1 MQPIQVQ
8 EREARLAFERGDVSA
23 ALALVWEIL
32 GEFPHSPISSL
43 GFKICRETRNL
54 PESNRLRAFL
64 ETRQVFNDQAKLDWV
79 MAQLTLGDPR
89 IADLEI
95 QELTSSEKSIAFRL
109 HVAKTL
115 AAKGYGLTGQE
126 SDSQVRALAPEGKLL
141 GGTLDVPMSSVA
153 PKLITS
159 EGNSQ
164 KLPVRSSDFG
174 LDDFGLDDFGIA
186 SVNEVATLVEH
197 ARAFGEARD
206 LDELKRLYLQYREQ
220 RLVGQR
226 EYFMTVVL
234 KSTSVIATKRG
245 DEMVTRADRLE
256 CVKFAELVFGDI
268 VACKYRLNAYQFGP
282 MIATHLAAELPRSA
296 HKYLIWSMRSDE
308 ISFQFELWPFMQYF
322 NRRRDIDGLYA
333 FYVDCEKAGFTPD
346 AHAVGLICRE
356 LNRAN
361 RANLSR
367 EILER
372 SQSALTEVDSYVL
385 MVQLETLAALDR
397 GHELLSC
404 LKNVIPKFTPD
415 ARAFGFVV
423 DYLYFRNQIRETIEV
438 LELSQQLG
446 VLDSYLQFRLS
457 LSRAQLGDWD
467 LLGSLLAQAPTL
479 RINSHCWLDVF
490 ELLKK
495 HKKAEL
501 YRVLCD
507 QIRVLAV
514 LNGEIWVLDFGRT
527 IEQHFIEQMFS
538 DDVRFG
544 NPMLELFRELVP
556 GSPLIAVADDFA
568 ALGDPNRASD
578 GLAPS
583 ANSRISQV
591 SDFPIQTLNNIF
603 IAACAARK
611 IDPAL
616 LLLNDLIQRG
626 AANSWHLGTVLNDF
640 VRILPPERLEEICSD
655 YKLKVGILNENSHRI
670 LYNLLA
676 KAYRHAGRRVDVER
690 LIAEM
695 RSLGIQEDD
704 FTLRE
709 RLEISAVKPSSVGVA
724 LTVKG
729 SLDFE
734 ALRRVLDDLRHE
746 LSHFVAQLSLR
757 LQAVG
762 DVVNES
768 THPEVVAGVREVLD
782 LTKNFSQRIEGYGE
796 IADPNTSGLCEI
808 AATVTDVI
816 ASYREIAESRG
827 VVLVGSGNGREYWVA
842 INEYSLRTVLQNL
855 IDNALKELE
864 RCAVESPRI
873 RVAILAPYHH
883 RKNDLVSISVQ
894 DNGHGVPEEM
904 AEQIFTRGFTTR
916 PGHGFG
922 LGLALVRSIVESA
935 DGTIQLVRD
944 GQPGAHFLIQ
954 LRLGEAPND

>member
-1 MQPIQVQ
+1 
-8 EREARLAFERGDVSA
+8 
-23 ALALVWEIL
+23 LVWEIL
-32 GEFPHSPISSL
+32 REFPRSPISSL
-43 GFKICRETRNL
+43 GFKICRQTGNL

-64 ETRQVFNDQAKLDWV
+64 EARQVFNDQAKLDWV
-79 MAQLTLGDPR
+79 MVQLALGDPN
-89 IADLEI
+89 IAHLEI

-126 SDSQVRALAPEGKLL
+126 SDPQVRALAPDGRLVGK
-141 GGTLDVPMSSVA
+141 TLVIPSSVA
-153 PKLITS
+153 PELITGGVIPEDRVS
-159 EGNSQ
+159 TT
-164 KLPVRSSDFG
+164 DFE
-174 LDDFGLDDFGIA
+174 LDEFGGA
-186 SVNEVATLVEH
+186 STNEVATLVEY

-206 LDELKRLYLQYREQ
+206 LDGLKRLYLQCREQ

-226 EYFMTVVL
+226 EHFMTVVL
-234 KSTSVIATKRG
+234 KSTSVIATDLG
-245 DEMVTRADRLE
+245 DGMATRADRLE
-256 CVKFAELVFGDI
+256 CVKFAELVFGDLL
-268 VACKYRLNAYQFGP
+268 ACRYRLLGQQFAP

-308 ISFQFELWPFMQYF
+308 ISFQFQLWPFMRYF
-322 NRRRDIDGLYA
+322 QRRRDIDGLYA
-333 FYVDCEKAGFTPD
+333 FYVDCERAGFAPD
-346 AHAVGLICRE
+346 LHAVGLICRE

-361 RANLSR
+361 RANLSW

-372 SQSALTEVDSYVL
+372 SQSAFTEVDSHVL

-397 GHELLSC
+397 GHEMLSC
-404 LKNVIPKFTPD
+404 LKNIIPKFIPD

-438 LELSQQLG
+438 LEFSQQLG
-446 VLDSYLQFRLS
+446 VHDSYLELRLS

-467 LLGSLLAQAPTL
+467 LLRSLLAQAPTL
-479 RINSHCWLDVF
+479 KIKPHCWLDVF
-490 ELLKK
+490 ELLKN

-501 YRVLCD
+501 YSVLCD

-514 LNGEIWVLDFGRT
+514 LNGEIWVLDFCRT
-527 IEQHFIEQMFS
+527 IEKHFIEQMFS

-544 NPMLELFRELVP
+544 NPIMELFRELVP
-556 GSPLIAVADDFA
+556 GTALIAVADDLA
-568 ALGDPNRASD
+568 ALGDPNRRSD
-578 GLAPS
+578 ELDTLES
-583 ANSRISQV
+583 SRISQV
-591 SDFPIQTLNNIF
+591 ADLPIETLNDIF
-603 IAACAARK
+603 VAACAARK

-616 LLLNDLIQRG
+616 LLLKVLIQRG
-626 AANSWHLGTVLNDF
+626 AANSWHLGTILNDF
-640 VRILPPERLEEICSD
+640 VRTLPPERLEEICSD
-655 YKLKVGILNENSHRI
+655 YKLKVGTLNEHSHRI
-670 LYNLLA
+670 LFNLLA

-724 LTVKG
+724 LTAKG

-768 THPEVVAGVREVLD
+768 KHPGVVAGVREVLE
-782 LTKNFSQRIEGYGE
+782 LTRNFSQRIEGYGE
-796 IADPNTSGLCEI
+796 IANPNTSGLCEI
-808 AATVTDVI
+808 SATVKDVI
-816 ASYREIAESRG
+816 ARYREIAESRG
-827 VVLVGSGNGREYWVA
+827 VVLVESSSGREYWVA
-842 INEYSLRTVLQNL
+842 INEYSLQTVLQNL
-855 IDNALKELE
+855 LDNALKELE

-873 RVAILAPYHH
+873 RVAILAPYYH
-883 RKNDLVSISVQ
+883 RVNDLVSISVQ

>member
-8 EREARLAFERGDVSA
+8 EREARLAFERGDESA

-64 ETRQVFNDQAKLDWV
+64 EARQVFNDQAKLDWV
-79 MAQLTLGDPR
+79 MVQLALGDPR
-89 IADLEI
+89 IVDLEI

-115 AAKGYGLTGQE
+115 AAKGYGRTE
-126 SDSQVRALAPEGKLL
+126 REPDSQVRALAPEGKLL
-141 GGTLDVPMSSVA
+141 GRTLDFSMTSVA
-153 PKLITS
+153 PELITS

-164 KLPVRSSDFG
+164 RLPVRNT
-174 LDDFGLDDFGIA
+174 DFGIDDSGGA
-186 SVNEVATLVEH
+186 STNEVATLVEH

-206 LDELKRLYLQYREQ
+206 LDGLKRLYVQYREQ

-226 EYFMTVVL
+226 EHFMTVVL

-245 DEMVTRADRLE
+245 DEMASQADRLA

-268 VACKYRLNAYQFGP
+268 VACKYRILSQQFAP
-282 MIATHLAAELPRSA
+282 MIETHLAADLPRSA
-296 HKYLIWSMRSDE
+296 HKYLIWSMGIIG
-308 ISFQFELWPFMQYF
+308 ISFQFHLWPFMRYF
-322 NRRRDIDGLYA
+322 KRRRDIDGLYA
-333 FYVDCEKAGFTPD
+333 FYVDCERAGFAPD

-372 SQSALTEVDSYVL
+372 SQSALTEVDSHVL

-397 GHELLSC
+397 GHEMLSC
-404 LKNVIPKFTPD
+404 LKNVTPKFIPD
-415 ARAFGFVV
+415 AKAFGFVV
-423 DYLYFRNQIRETIEV
+423 DYLYFRHQIRETIEV
-438 LELSQQLG
+438 LDFSQQLG
-446 VLDSYLQFRLS
+446 VSDSYLQFRLS
-457 LSRAQLGDWD
+457 LCRAQLGDWNQ
-467 LLGSLLAQAPTL
+467 LVSQLAQAPTL
-479 RINSHCWLDVF
+479 KINSHCWLDVF

-495 HKKAEL
+495 YKKAEL

-507 QIRVLAV
+507 QIRILAV
-514 LNGEIWVLDFGRT
+514 WNGEIWVLDFGRA
-527 IEQHFIEQMFS
+527 IEKHVIEQMFS

-544 NPMLELFRELVP
+544 NPIMELFRELVP
-556 GSPLIAVADDFA
+556 SSPLIAVADDLA
-568 ALGDPNRASD
+568 ALGDPNQASD
-578 GLAPS
+578 GLALPAS
-583 ANSRISQV
+583 SRISQV
-591 SDFPIQTLNNIF
+591 SDFPIETLNNVF
-603 IAACAARK
+603 VAACAARK

-616 LLLNDLIQRG
+616 LLLNHLIQRG
-626 AANSWHLGTVLNDF
+626 VATSWHLGTVLNDF
-640 VRILPPERLEEICSD
+640 VRTLPPERLEEICSE
-655 YKLKVGILNENSHRI
+655 YKLKVGILNEHSHRI

-676 KAYRHAGRRVDVER
+676 KAYRHAGRRIDVER

-709 RLEISAVKPSSVGVA
+709 RLEISAVEPSRVGVA
-724 LTVKG
+724 LTAKG

-768 THPEVVAGVREVLD
+768 THPDVVAGVREVLD

-808 AATVTDVI
+808 SATVTDVI
-816 ASYREIAESRG
+816 ARYREIAESRG
-827 VVLVGSGNGREYWVA
+827 VVLVENSNGREYWVA

-883 RKNDLVSISVQ
+883 RTNYLVSISVQ

-954 LRLGEAPND
+954 LRLSEAPHD